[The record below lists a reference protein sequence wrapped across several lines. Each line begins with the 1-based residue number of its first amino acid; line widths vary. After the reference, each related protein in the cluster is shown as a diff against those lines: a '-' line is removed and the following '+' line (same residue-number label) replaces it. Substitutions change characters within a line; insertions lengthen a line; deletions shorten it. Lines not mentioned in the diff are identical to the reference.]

1 MKLSKKISAVITGGA
16 SGLGAAASEIL
27 SSKNVKVTLF
37 DSNEDKGKKQ
47 AKKISGFFKNVDV
60 TSPESIRN
68 GLIDARK
75 IFGQERICINCAGIA
90 PAMKTVSRGNA
101 HDSKLFSNV
110 ISVNLLGS
118 FFVASQSASGMSSA
132 EEINKDGERGIII
145 NTSSIAAFDGQI
157 GQAAYA
163 ASKGGVASL
172 TLPMARDLS
181 SKGIRVV
188 SIAPGVFET
197 PMLKSMPKEIQ
208 HNISS
213 QIPFPNRL
221 GKPEEFAFLIQHIIE
236 NIMIN
241 GEVIR
246 IDGSIRMAP
255 K

>member
-1 MKLSKKISAVITGGA
+1 MLPLEKVKNLISRHSKIEKKL
-16 SGLGAAASEIL
+16 
-27 SSKNVKVTLF
+27 
-37 DSNEDKGKKQ
+37 
-47 AKKISGFFKNVDV
+47 
-60 TSPESIRN
+60 
-68 GLIDARK
+68 
-75 IFGQERICINCAGIA
+75 
-90 PAMKTVSRGNA
+90 
-101 HDSKLFSNV
+101 
-110 ISVNLLGS
+110 
-118 FFVASQSASGMSSA
+118 ASQ
-132 EEINKDGERGIII
+132 EINKDGERGIII

-197 PMLKSMPKEIQ
+197 PMLEAMPKEIQ

-221 GKPEEFAFLIQHIIE
+221 GKPEEFAFLIKHIIE

-246 IDGSIRMAP
+246 IDGAIRMAP

>member
-1 MKLSKKISAVITGGA
+1 M
-16 SGLGAAASEIL
+16 
-27 SSKNVKVTLF
+27 
-37 DSNEDKGKKQ
+37 
-47 AKKISGFFKNVDV
+47 
-60 TSPESIRN
+60 
-68 GLIDARK
+68 IDARK

-197 PMLKSMPKEIQ
+197 PMLEAMPKEIQ
-208 HNISS
+208 NNISS

-221 GKPEEFAFLIQHIIE
+221 GKPEEFAFLIFKGIFFTLT
-236 NIMIN
+236 
-241 GEVIR
+241 
-246 IDGSIRMAP
+246 
-255 K
+255 

>member
-1 MKLSKKISAVITGGA
+1 MHGETFEKLIFLAFFIKK
-16 SGLGAAASEIL
+16 
-27 SSKNVKVTLF
+27 VKLEEHTALL
-37 DSNEDKGKKQ
+37 
-47 AKKISGFFKNVDV
+47 
-60 TSPESIRN
+60 
-68 GLIDARK
+68 LI
-75 IFGQERICINCAGIA
+75 
-90 PAMKTVSRGNA
+90 
-101 HDSKLFSNV
+101 
-110 ISVNLLGS
+110 
-118 FFVASQSASGMSSA
+118 QSASGMSSA

-197 PMLKSMPKEIQ
+197 PMLEAMPKEIQ

-221 GKPEEFAFLIQHIIE
+221 GKPEEFAFLIKHIIE

-246 IDGSIRMAP
+246 IDGAIRMAP